1 MRKLNIVTNV
11 IEKQDTDPKSKKKLN
26 MLGHIEAIVELS
38 VDSKLSDEFFDK
50 ARPHINFVKRIL
62 HLNDMQVV
70 LLSHFVD
77 KSEDSRI
84 LIREIAE
91 TLKCRSI
98 KLLQYWNDIE
108 VLVQRKLIRCTRP
121 KSDSFY
127 FSVQHEVIVAL
138 MQNRNFQPAK
148 HENICIEELFEVLDK
163 LFDERNTNNLS
174 YGELVAEITIL
185 LEDNPQLEFTK
196 QLNKCAFDVE
206 EKILFLLFC
215 HLFVENFDDNL
226 GYNDF
231 DDLFDCKVT
240 FRRFK
245 HALADKSCNMI
256 RFGLLETTNS
266 DGFEDRESFKL
277 TDKAKNELLGELDI
291 KVNRAKD
298 KKDLILYTSLVAKQL
313 FYNEKEQHQVTELTA
328 LLQEENFG
336 NIRKRLTEKGMR
348 TGFACLFHGAPG
360 TGKTET
366 AYQIA
371 RQTGRDI
378 FLVDIAQ
385 TKSMWFGESEKKI
398 KEVFERYRE
407 FVKQSEIAPILLFNE
422 ADAVINKRQEIG
434 RSAVDKTENAIQ
446 NIILQEMENL
456 EGVMIATTNL
466 TQNLDKAFER
476 RFLYKIEF
484 EKPNL
489 EAKKSIWQ
497 SIIPALT
504 DADAAALANRYDF
517 SGGQIENIARKCT
530 IDSIINGSEPDLE
543 KLHFYCKNEFLT
555 KSIHRQIGFTQKGKQ
570 S

>member
-11 IEKQDTDPKSKKKLN
+11 VEKQGTDPKSRKKLN
-26 MLGHIEAIVELS
+26 MLGHIETIVELS

-77 KSEDSRI
+77 RSENSRI
-84 LIREIAE
+84 CISEIAT
-91 TLKCRSI
+91 TLRCRSI

-108 VLVQRKLIRCTRP
+108 VLVQRKLIRCIRP
-121 KSDSFY
+121 KNDSFY
-127 FSVQHEVIVAL
+127 FSVQHDVLVAL
-138 MQNRNFQPAK
+138 MQNREFLPVK
-148 HENICIEELFEVLDK
+148 HENIYIEEFFEVLDN
-163 LFDERNTNNLS
+163 LFDDRNNNNLS
-174 YGELVAEITIL
+174 YEELIIEITTL

-196 QLNKCAFDVE
+196 QLNQYSLEED

-215 HLFVENFDDNL
+215 HLFVENSDDNL
-226 GYNDF
+226 GFNDF
-231 DDLFDCKVT
+231 DDLFEYKIIS
-240 FRRFK
+240 RRFK
-245 HALADKSCNMI
+245 HALADKSCDMI
-256 RFGLLETTNS
+256 KYGLLETTNS
-266 DGFEDRESFKL
+266 DGFENRESFKL
-277 TDKAKNELLGELDI
+277 TDKAKNELFGELNL
-291 KVNRAKD
+291 KVNRAKN
-298 KKDLILYTSLVAKQL
+298 KADLILYTSLPAKQL

-328 LLQEENFG
+328 LLQEENFV

-366 AYQIA
+366 VYQIA
-371 RQTGRDI
+371 RLTGRDI

-398 KEVFERYRE
+398 KEVFERYKE

-446 NIILQEMENL
+446 NIILQEMETL

-484 EKPNL
+484 EKPTV

-497 SIIPALT
+497 SIIPTLT
-504 DADAAALANRYDF
+504 DADASALATRYDF
-517 SGGQIENIARKCT
+517 SGGQIENVSRKCT
-530 IDSIINGSEPDLE
+530 VDSIINGSEPDLE
-543 KLHFYCKNEFLT
+543 KLHFYCKNECLT
-555 KSIHRQIGFTQKGKQ
+555 KNSHRQIGFKQ
-570 S
+570 NKI